1 MRRLMIVVLL
11 AAALAFGANEAAKR
25 FLKPTG
31 AGKPTI
37 TDTETPK
44 RAAPGKRSSSKRST
58 SKGKGAQA
66 KSSAGRPAKANAAV
80 AKADSNAA
88 KADAAIAKP
97 VGSAAKV
104 DVPVAKVVGD
114 AAKVDVPVAKA
125 DGNAAKVDVAK
136 PDGNAAKAEAEGEP
150 KSEKKTSEVASSV
163 TSSGTTSTYVPASD
177 TSSKTTSPDR
187 IDFSATA
194 IGLKLQKDNKLR
206 AKIETKLQAAGY
218 SGTVYEA
225 AYGFE
230 NVGQLNAATDMV
242 QNHGHSFELLK
253 VLMTG
258 KYVDPKTHLV
268 YRAHQGADGTVKLLS
283 PELATNPVLR

>member
-1 MRRLMIVVLL
+1 V
-11 AAALAFGANEAAKR
+11 
-25 FLKPTG
+25 
-31 AGKPTI
+31 
-37 TDTETPK
+37 
-44 RAAPGKRSSSKRST
+44 
-58 SKGKGAQA
+58 KGALA

-97 VGSAAKV
+97 VGNVAKADAAKV
-104 DVPVAKVVGD
+104 DVPVAKVVGS

-163 TSSGTTSTYVPASD
+163 TSSGTTSVMSSGTTSTYVPASD

-206 AKIETKLQAAGY
+206 AKIEAKLQAAGY

-225 AYGFE
+225 AYGFQ

-242 QNHGHSFELLK
+242 QNHGYSFELLK

-258 KYVDPKTHLV
+258 KYVDPETHLV